1 MPTLEANMWAF
12 GVLVVVLV
20 AAAVDDVRTSKIHN
34 WITYPGVLVGLV
46 GHGLAGF
53 VLEGNQL
60 GLGGALLGLL
70 VGFGPLFIAWRVGG
84 VGGGDAKLMAAV
96 GALAGWRFALAS
108 LFYGFA
114 IAGVMAIIVLVRRRI
129 VRRTLGRIWRFLM
142 LLMMR
147 AKPGDPS
154 EADSPTI
161 AVGLAL
167 AIGAAFVLVDLSLG
181 GLVTRRLFGAG
192 GW

>member
-53 VLEGNQL
+53 FLEGNQL

-114 IAGVMAIIVLVRRRI
+114 IAGVMAMIVLVRRRI

-154 EADSPTI
+154 EADSPTVAI
-161 AVGLAL
+161 GLAL